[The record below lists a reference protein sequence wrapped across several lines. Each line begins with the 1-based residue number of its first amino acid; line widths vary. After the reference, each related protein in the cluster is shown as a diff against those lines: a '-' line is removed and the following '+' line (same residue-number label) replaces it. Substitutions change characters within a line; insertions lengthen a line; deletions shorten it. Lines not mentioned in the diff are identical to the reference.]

1 MTEQQKQNQMNRVF
15 LCRMH
20 SHYEKPIIKKLS
32 LEPEEFFS
40 LLSSLP
46 RALIKELWKAAEITI
61 SYHKIDELPNGH
73 FCIAED
79 EKAYILQETSKEF
92 ICQCFQFKKLGLYG
106 QILVLADDRGRL
118 RELLTNFNYN
128 QSLAIHNNKPSSDGE
143 KRVKKPRK
151 GKQNVKKL
159 PIELETIKE

>member
-1 MTEQQKQNQMNRVF
+1 MHDLVYENLVIPQERELVKAIYGHGEYRLATPFKNLEVHLLKWATMTEQQKQNQINRVF

-20 SHYEKPIIKKLS
+20 SYYEKPILKKLS
-32 LEPEEFFS
+32 LEPEECFS

-79 EKAYILQETSKEF
+79 EKAYILQETSKGF
-92 ICQCFQFKKLGLYG
+92 FLS
-106 QILVLADDRGRL
+106 VLSVQKVGPLWAYTCSCG
-118 RELLTNFNYN
+118 
-128 QSLAIHNNKPSSDGE
+128 
-143 KRVKKPRK
+143 
-151 GKQNVKKL
+151 
-159 PIELETIKE
+159 